1 MHTKG
6 VGFDTFQDLN
16 SEDPSF
22 GKIFDDVSVGK
33 HSDYVILNDY
43 LF

>member
-22 GKIFDDVSVGK
+22 EKIFDDVSVGK